1 MHVDEDTLRPIFGKM
16 PIADGIRELQA
27 QLSLVQDY
35 VMAKIDAERGAITE
49 GEREGM
55 KFKKE

>member
-1 MHVDEDTLRPIFGKM
+1 MDEDTLRQKM
-16 PIADGIRELQA
+16 PIVDGVRELQA

-35 VMAKIDAERGAITE
+35 VITKIDAEREAIVE
-49 GEREGM
+49 GQREGM